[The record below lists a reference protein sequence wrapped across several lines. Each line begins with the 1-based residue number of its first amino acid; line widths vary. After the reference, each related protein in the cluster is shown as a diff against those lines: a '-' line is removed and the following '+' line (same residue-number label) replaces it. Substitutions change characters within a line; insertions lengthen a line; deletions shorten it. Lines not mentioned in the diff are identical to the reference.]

1 MWLKRKIS
9 HLKGFNF
16 MDRRFFRKHLPS
28 VLNDIHLTFIKQ
40 ESAEMRR
47 EVDEIKGLR
56 AQNTVLAEL
65 MKGGLYT
72 AENWLQRTR
81 CRGVSKAENV
91 RKGRKEDET

>member
-16 MDRRFFRKHLPS
+16 MDRGFFRKHRPS

-47 EVDEIKGLR
+47 DVDETKGSR
-56 AQNTVLAEL
+56 AQNTVLTEL
-65 MKGGLYT
+65 MKGGLHT
-72 AENWLQRTR
+72 AEN
-81 CRGVSKAENV
+81 
-91 RKGRKEDET
+91 